1 MTTPK
6 AVPTATTIDFGDDRR
21 RLLEH
26 FEPRRRGTVANLFL
40 YPVRQGISNVEQ
52 IVDSVRAE
60 LQQQI
65 TRSRRYHNF
74 STVQRKAEYLTLLES
89 YPEDAMDFARWAVW
103 YESLSE
109 EEKTARK
116 AEQGKLYRR
125 QWMDTQPATDK
136 QVSYLRHLGWTGEV
150 RSKLYASE
158 LIDCILKAG
167 D

>member
-1 MTTPK
+1 M
-6 AVPTATTIDFGDDRR
+6 
-21 RLLEH
+21 
-26 FEPRRRGTVANLFL
+26 ANLFL

-103 YESLSE
+103 SESLSE

-150 RSKLYASE
+150 RSKHTRVVIEKLSLRNMRQKCGSPSTTKACRPSKNSNSE
-158 LIDCILKAG
+158 A
-167 D
+167 